1 MASTFVH
8 TPRYNPVARPQGY
21 RYDDGRLSLLRY
33 HLVWVVRRRR
43 PVLVGPTAERLE
55 GLLRQS
61 AAELDLEIL
70 GLAIDPDHVH
80 LQVAATPEL
89 APSQIVYRLKAASAG
104 ALRSEFPDLRK
115 LPSMWNGS
123 YLVSSDKDLAR
134 EDIDRYVQAHNKR
147 A

>member
-8 TPRYNPVARPQGY
+8 TGNYNPIMRPQGY
-21 RYDDGRLSLLRY
+21 RYEAGRLSLLRY

-43 PVLVGPTAERLE
+43 AALVGQVALRLEAVLRQTAE
-55 GLLRQS
+55 
-61 AAELDLEIL
+61 ELDLEII
-70 GLAIDPDHVH
+70 GMRIYPDHVH

-89 APSQIVYRLKAASAG
+89 APSQIVYRFKVATASV
-104 ALRSEFPDLRK
+104 LRSEFTELKK

-123 YLVSSDKDLAR
+123 YLVSSDRELAE

>member
-8 TPRYNPVARPQGY
+8 TPRYNPVLRPQGY

-43 PVLVGPTAERLE
+43 PVLVGPTAERLD

-70 GLAIDPDHVH
+70 GLAINPDHVH

-89 APSQIVYRLKAASAG
+89 APSQIVYRLKAATAG

-123 YLVSSDKDLAR
+123 YLVSSDKELAR

>member
-8 TPRYNPVARPQGY
+8 TPRYTPVVRPPGY

-43 PVLVGPTAERLE
+43 PVLAGQVAERLE
-55 GLLRQS
+55 GLLRQC

-70 GLAIDPDHVH
+70 RLAIDPDHVH

-89 APSQIVYRLKAASAG
+89 APSQIVYRLKAASAA

-115 LPSMWNGS
+115 LPSMWTGS
-123 YLVSSDKDLAR
+123 YLVSSDKELAR
-134 EDIDRYVQAHNKR
+134 EDIDGYVQAHNKR

>member
-8 TPRYNPVARPQGY
+8 TPRYDPIVRPIGY
-21 RYDDGRLSLLRY
+21 RYNDGRLSFLRY

-43 PVLVGPTAERLE
+43 PVLTGPVAERLE
-55 GLLRQS
+55 ELLRQT

-70 GLAIDPDHVH
+70 RLTNHPDHVH
-80 LQVAATPEL
+80 LHVAATPEL
-89 APSQIVYRLKAASAG
+89 APAQIVYRLKVATAAI
-104 ALRSEFPDLRK
+104 LRAEFPQLKK

-123 YLVSSDKDLAR
+123 FLVSSDKELAP
-134 EDIDRYVQAHNKR
+134 EDVDKYIQAHNKR